1 MRIALI
7 YDMIY
12 PYTIGGAEVRN
23 YSLAKR
29 LIEQGH
35 EVHLYGVKLWKGP
48 TIIKKDGIFIHGV
61 CRYTQK
67 YNFKGNRSIF
77 EPIKFAYYLFK
88 SLIREKFDIIDC
100 SAFPYFPAFSCKL
113 YSILKNTPLII
124 TWHEVWMDYWYE
136 YLGWKGIF
144 GVIIEKIVSK
154 LTKNIVSVSN
164 KTKNNLVKLGVNKKN
179 ISVVYNWVDIK
190 EIKEIKKSKEEFDII
205 YAGRFM
211 KHKNIDILI
220 KSVYLAKKEFS
231 DIKAVIIGN
240 GPEKA
245 KLRALTKRLKLEKNI
260 KFMDFM
266 LKEKVYG
273 FMKSSKLFVLPSVLE
288 GFGIIVIEANA
299 CGLPVITVKHKRN
312 ASADLIK
319 DYDNGFVCNLSEQD
333 ITEKISILLKNSKLM
348 AEMSRNS
355 IKRAKSYDIKNAVA
369 NLESIYKQ
377 CSKN

>member
-12 PYTIGGAEVRN
+12 PYSIGGAEVRN

-29 LIEQGH
+29 LAEQNH

-48 TIIKKDGIFIHGV
+48 DIIKKDGISIHGV
-61 CRYTQK
+61 CRYQQK

-77 EPIKFAYYLFK
+77 EPVKFSYYLFK
-88 SLIREKFDIIDC
+88 SLNKEKFDIVDC

-113 YSILKNTPLII
+113 YSKIKKIPLMI

-136 YLGWKGIF
+136 YLGWRGVFGI
-144 GVIIEKIVSK
+144 IIEKIVSK

-164 KTKNNLVKLGVNKKN
+164 KTKNNLVKLGVNKRN
-179 ISVVYNWVDIK
+179 ISIVNNWVDIK
-190 EIKEIKKSKEEFDII
+190 EIKAIENSKVKSEII
-205 YAGRFM
+205 YAGRLM
-211 KHKNIDILI
+211 KHKNIDVLI
-220 KSVYLAKKEFS
+220 KSVYMVKKEFP

-245 KLRALTKRLKLEKNI
+245 KLKALTKRLGLEKNI
-260 KFMDFM
+260 EFMDFM
-266 LKEKVYG
+266 LRENVYA

-312 ASADLIK
+312 ASVDLIK
-319 DYDNGFVCNLSEQD
+319 DYNNGFVCKLSEAR
-333 ITEKISILLKNSKLM
+333 IAEKILMILKNNKLRKSMSKKSIQN
-348 AEMSRNS
+348 AEN
-355 IKRAKSYDIKNAVA
+355 YDIINTIAR
-369 NLESIYKQ
+369 LENIYKE
-377 CSKN
+377 CGGN

>member
-1 MRIALI
+1 MKIALI

-48 TIIKKDGIFIHGV
+48 DIIKKDEIFIHGV

-77 EPIKFAYYLFK
+77 EPIKFSYYIFK
-88 SLIREKFDIIDC
+88 SLIKEKFDIIDC

-113 YSILKNTPLII
+113 YSILRNTPLVI

-154 LTKNIVSVSN
+154 LTKNVVSVSN
-164 KTKNNLVKLGVNKKN
+164 KTKNNLVKLGANKKN
-179 ISVVYNWVDIK
+179 ISVVNNWVDIK
-190 EIKEIKKSKEEFDII
+190 EIQKINKSKEEFDII
-205 YAGRFM
+205 YAGRLM
-211 KHKNIDILI
+211 KHKNIDVLI
-220 KSVYLAKKEFS
+220 KSVYLTRKEFP
-231 DIKAVIIGN
+231 DVKAVIIGN
-240 GPEKA
+240 GPEKT
-245 KLRALTKRLKLEKNI
+245 KLRVLIKRLGLEKNI

-266 LKEKVYG
+266 LREKVYA

-299 CGLPVITVKHKRN
+299 CGLPVITVKHNRN

-319 DYDNGFVCNLSEQD
+319 DYDNGFVCNLLEQN
-333 ITEKISILLKNSKLM
+333 IAEKITMLLKNNKLRKNM
-348 AEMSRNS
+348 GIKSRKS
-355 IKRAKSYDIKNAVA
+355 AKHYDIKDTITK
-369 NLESIYKQ
+369 LENIYKQ
-377 CSKN
+377 CKGN

>member
-1 MRIALI
+1 MKIALI

-29 LIEQGH
+29 LAEQGH

-48 TIIKKDGIFIHGV
+48 DIIKKDGIFIHGV

-67 YNFKGNRSIF
+67 YNFNGNRSIF
-77 EPIKFAYYLFK
+77 EPIKFSFYVFK
-88 SLIREKFDIIDC
+88 SLIKEKFDIIDC

-113 YSILKNTPLII
+113 YSILRNTPLVI

-179 ISVVYNWVDIK
+179 IFVVYNWVDIK
-190 EIKEIKKSKEEFDII
+190 EIKAIEKSKVKSEII

-231 DIKAVIIGN
+231 DIKTVIIGN

-319 DYDNGFVCNLSEQD
+319 DYDNGFVCKLSEAR
-333 ITEKISILLKNSKLM
+333 IAEKIFMILKNNKLRKSMSK
-348 AEMSRNS
+348 
-355 IKRAKSYDIKNAVA
+355 KSIKNAENYDIINTVTK
-369 NLESIYKQ
+369 LENIYKQ
-377 CSKN
+377 CSGN

>member
-29 LIEQGH
+29 LAEQGN

-48 TIIKKDGIFIHGV
+48 TIIKREGIFIHGI
-61 CRYTQK
+61 CRYQQK

-77 EPIKFAYYLFK
+77 EPIKISFYVFN
-88 SLIREKFDIIDC
+88 SLIKEKFDIIDC

-113 YSILKNTPLII
+113 YSILRNTPLVI

-136 YLGWKGIF
+136 YLGWRGVFGI
-144 GVIIEKIVSK
+144 VIEKIVSK

-211 KHKNIDILI
+211 KHKNIDVLI
-220 KSVYLAKKEFS
+220 KSIYLVKKEFP
-231 DIKAVIIGN
+231 DLKAVIIGD

-245 KLRALTKRLKLEKNI
+245 KLKALTKRLGLEKNI
-260 KFMDFM
+260 EFMDFM

-319 DYDNGFVCNLSEQD
+319 DYNNGFVCNPSEQN
-333 ITEKISILLKNSKLM
+333 IAEKISILLKNNKLRESMSKKSIQN
-348 AEMSRNS
+348 AEN
-355 IKRAKSYDIKNAVA
+355 YDIINTVA
-369 NLESIYKQ
+369 KLENIYKQ
-377 CSKN
+377 CSGN

>member
-1 MRIALI
+1 MKIALI

-12 PYTIGGAEVRN
+12 PYIIGGAEVRN

-29 LIEQGH
+29 LTEMGH

-48 TIIKKDGIFIHGV
+48 NTIKKDGIFIHGV

-77 EPIKFAYYLFK
+77 EPIKFSFYVFK
-88 SLIREKFDIIDC
+88 SLIKEKFDIVDC

-113 YSILKNTPLII
+113 YSKIKKVPLVI
-124 TWHEVWMDYWYE
+124 TWHEVWRDYWYE

-154 LTKNIVSVSN
+154 LTKNIVSVSD
-164 KTKNNLVKLGVNKKN
+164 KTKNNLIKLGINKEH
-179 ISVVYNWVDIK
+179 ISTVYNWVDIK
-190 EIKEIKKSKEEFDII
+190 EIEEIKKSKEKSDII
-205 YAGRFM
+205 YAGRLM
-211 KHKNIDILI
+211 KHKNIDVLI
-220 KSVYLAKKEFS
+220 KSVHLAKKEFP
-231 DIKAVIIGN
+231 DVKAIIIGN

-245 KLRALTKRLKLEKNI
+245 KLKDLTKRLWLEKNI

-266 LKEKVYG
+266 LKEQVYS

-319 DYDNGFVCNLSEQD
+319 DYDNGFVCKLSEAN
-333 ITEKISILLKNSKLM
+333 IAEKILMLLKNSKLRKN
-348 AEMSRNS
+348 MS
-355 IKRAKSYDIKNAVA
+355 KKSIKNARNYDIQDTVTK
-369 NLESIYKQ
+369 LENIYKQ
-377 CSKN
+377 CNRN

>member
-1 MRIALI
+1 MKIALI

-23 YSLAKR
+23 YSIAKR
-29 LIEQGH
+29 LAEQGH

-48 TIIKKDGIFIHGV
+48 DIIKKDGIFIHGV
-61 CRYTQK
+61 CRYQQK

-77 EPIKFAYYLFK
+77 EPIKFSYYIFK
-88 SLIREKFDIIDC
+88 SLIKEKFDIIDC

-124 TWHEVWMDYWYE
+124 TWHEVWRDYWYE

-164 KTKNNLVKLGVNKKN
+164 KTKNNLVKLGVDKKN
-179 ISVVYNWVDIK
+179 ISVVNNWVDIK
-190 EIKEIKKSKEEFDII
+190 EIEAIKKSKEEFDII

-220 KSVYLAKKEFS
+220 KSVYLAKKEFPDLKS
-231 DIKAVIIGN
+231 VIIGD

-245 KLRALTKRLKLEKNI
+245 KLKALTKRLKLDKNI

-266 LKEKVYG
+266 LKEEVYG

-299 CGLPVITVKHKRN
+299 CGLPVITVKHERN

-319 DYDNGFVCNLSEQD
+319 DYDNGFVCNLSEAH
-333 ITEKISILLKNSKLM
+333 IAEKIIVLLTNNKLM

-355 IKRAKSYDIKNAVA
+355 IKRAKIYDIKSTVSK
-369 NLESIYKQ
+369 LEGIYKQ
-377 CSKN
+377 CSRN

>member
-48 TIIKKDGIFIHGV
+48 AIIKKDGIFIHGI
-61 CRYTQK
+61 CHYTQK

-77 EPIKFAYYLFK
+77 EPIKFSFYVFK
-88 SLIREKFDIIDC
+88 SLIKEKFDIIDC

-113 YSILKNTPLII
+113 YSILRNTPLVI

-136 YLGWKGIF
+136 YLGWIGVFGI
-144 GVIIEKIVSK
+144 VIEKIVSK

-164 KTKNNLVKLGVNKKN
+164 KTKNNLVKLGVNKKH

-190 EIKEIKKSKEEFDII
+190 EIEAIKKSKEEFDII
-205 YAGRFM
+205 YAGRLM

-220 KSVYLAKKEFS
+220 KSVYLAKKEFPE
-231 DIKAVIIGN
+231 IKVF
-240 GPEKA
+240 
-245 KLRALTKRLKLEKNI
+245 L
-260 KFMDFM
+260 
-266 LKEKVYG
+266 V
-273 FMKSSKLFVLPSVLE
+273 
-288 GFGIIVIEANA
+288 
-299 CGLPVITVKHKRN
+299 
-312 ASADLIK
+312 
-319 DYDNGFVCNLSEQD
+319 
-333 ITEKISILLKNSKLM
+333 
-348 AEMSRNS
+348 
-355 IKRAKSYDIKNAVA
+355 IKNYE
-369 NLESIYKQ
+369 NDIEKMHFNIDNIDNFLTIPYT
-377 CSKN
+377 KNQLNNIL

>member
-1 MRIALI
+1 MKIAII

-29 LIEQGH
+29 LTEQGH

-48 TIIKKDGIFIHGV
+48 DTIRKDGIFIHGV

-77 EPIKFAYYLFK
+77 EPIKFSFYVFK
-88 SLIREKFDIIDC
+88 SLIKEKFDIVDC
-100 SAFPYFPAFSCKL
+100 SAFPYFPALSCKL
-113 YSILKNTPLII
+113 YSKIKKIPLII

-136 YLGWKGIF
+136 YLGWKGVF
-144 GVIIEKIVSK
+144 GIIIEKIVSK

-164 KTKNNLVKLGVNKKN
+164 KTKNNLVKLGVNKRN
-179 ISVVYNWVDIK
+179 ISVVNNWVDIK
-190 EIKEIKKSKEEFDII
+190 EIKAIAKSKVKSEII
-205 YAGRFM
+205 YAGRLM
-211 KHKNIDILI
+211 KHKNINILI
-220 KSVYLAKKEFS
+220 KSVYLAKKEFP
-231 DIKAVIIGN
+231 DLKAVIIGN
-240 GPEKA
+240 GPEKE
-245 KLRALTKRLKLEKNI
+245 KLRVLTKRLGLEKNI

-266 LKEKVYG
+266 LKEEVYS

-319 DYDNGFVCNLSEQD
+319 DYNNGFICKLSEAH
-333 ITEKISILLKNSKLM
+333 IAEKIIIILKNNKLRENMSKK
-348 AEMSRNS
+348 SIRNT
-355 IKRAKSYDIKNAVA
+355 RNYDIQDTVIK
-369 NLESIYKQ
+369 LENIYKQ
-377 CSKN
+377 CNRN

>member
-29 LIEQGH
+29 LAEQGN

-48 TIIKKDGIFIHGV
+48 TIIKREGIFIHGI
-61 CRYTQK
+61 CRYQQK

-77 EPIKFAYYLFK
+77 EPIKFSFYVFN
-88 SLIREKFDIIDC
+88 SLIKEKFDIIDC

-113 YSILKNTPLII
+113 YSILRNTPLVI

-136 YLGWKGIF
+136 YLGWRGVFGI
-144 GVIIEKIVSK
+144 VIEKIVSK

-211 KHKNIDILI
+211 KHKNIDVLI
-220 KSVYLAKKEFS
+220 KSIYLVKKEFP
-231 DIKAVIIGN
+231 DLKAVIIGD

-245 KLRALTKRLKLEKNI
+245 KLKALTKRLGLEKNI
-260 KFMDFM
+260 EFMDFM

-319 DYDNGFVCNLSEQD
+319 DYNNGFVCNPSEQN
-333 ITEKISILLKNSKLM
+333 IAEKISILLKNNKLRESMSKKSIQN
-348 AEMSRNS
+348 AEN
-355 IKRAKSYDIKNAVA
+355 YDIINTVA
-369 NLESIYKQ
+369 KLENIYKQ
-377 CSKN
+377 CSGN

>member
-1 MRIALI
+1 MKIALV

-12 PYTIGGAEVRN
+12 PYSIGGAEVRN

-29 LIEQGH
+29 LTEQGH
-35 EVHLYGVKLWKGP
+35 EVHLYGIKLWKGP
-48 TIIKKDGIFIHGV
+48 DTIKKDGIFIHGI

-77 EPIKFAYYLFK
+77 EPIKFSFYIFK
-88 SLIREKFDIIDC
+88 SLIKENFDIIDC

-113 YSILKNTPLII
+113 YSVLRNTPLVI
-124 TWHEVWMDYWYE
+124 TWHEVWRDYWYE
-136 YLGWKGIF
+136 YLGWKGTF

-164 KTKNNLVKLGVNKKN
+164 KTKNNLINLGVNKKY
-179 ISVVYNWVDIK
+179 ISLVHNWVNIN
-190 EIKEIKKSKEEFDII
+190 EIKAITKFKVKSEII
-205 YAGRFM
+205 YAGRLM

-220 KSVYLAKKEFS
+220 KSVYLAKKEFP

-240 GPEKA
+240 GPEKT
-245 KLRALTKRLKLEKNI
+245 KLKALTRKLNLEKNI
-260 KFMDFM
+260 NFMDFM
-266 LKEKVYG
+266 LKERVYR

-299 CGLPVITVKHKRN
+299 CGIPVITVKHKRN

-319 DYDNGFVCNLSEQD
+319 NYNNGFVCNLSESS
-333 ITEKISILLKNSKLM
+333 IAEKILILLKNSKLRENM
-348 AEMSRNS
+348 SKKSIRNAEN
-355 IKRAKSYDIKNAVA
+355 YDIKKAVIK
-369 NLESIYKQ
+369 LENIYKQ
-377 CSKN
+377 CIGN

>member
-48 TIIKKDGIFIHGV
+48 AIIKKDGIFIHGI
-61 CRYTQK
+61 CHYTQK

-77 EPIKFAYYLFK
+77 EPIKFSFYVFK
-88 SLIREKFDIIDC
+88 SLIKEKFDIIDC

-113 YSILKNTPLII
+113 YSILRNTPLVI

-136 YLGWKGIF
+136 YLGWIGVFGI
-144 GVIIEKIVSK
+144 VIEKIVSK

-164 KTKNNLVKLGVNKKN
+164 KTKNNLVKLGVNKKH

-190 EIKEIKKSKEEFDII
+190 EIEAIKKSKEEFDII
-205 YAGRFM
+205 YAGRLM

-220 KSVYLAKKEFS
+220 KSVYLAKKEFPE
-231 DIKAVIIGN
+231 IKAVIIGD

-245 KLRALTKRLKLEKNI
+245 KLKALTKNLRLEKNI
-260 KFMDFM
+260 EFMDFM

-273 FMKSSKLFVLPSVLE
+273 FMKSSNLFILPSVLE

-319 DYDNGFVCNLSEQD
+319 DYNNGFVCNLSEQN
-333 ITEKISILLKNSKLM
+333 IAEKISILLKNNKLRESMSKKSIQN
-348 AEMSRNS
+348 AEN
-355 IKRAKSYDIKNAVA
+355 YDIINIVAKLKN
-369 NLESIYKQ
+369 IYKQ
-377 CSKN
+377 CSRN

>member
-1 MRIALI
+1 MKIALI

-23 YSLAKR
+23 YSLAKK
-29 LIEQGH
+29 LTEQGH
-35 EVHLYGVKLWKGP
+35 EVHLYGIKLWKGLD
-48 TIIKKDGIFIHGV
+48 TIKKEGIFIHGI

-67 YNFKGNRSIF
+67 YNFKGNRSIS
-77 EPIKFAYYLFK
+77 EPIKFSFYIFK
-88 SLIREKFDIIDC
+88 FLIREKFDIVDC

-113 YSILKNTPLII
+113 YSILKRAPLVI
-124 TWHEVWMDYWYE
+124 TWHEVWRDYWYE

-164 KTKNNLVKLGVNKKN
+164 KTQNNLVKLGVNKRN
-179 ISVVYNWVDIK
+179 ISVVNNWVDIE
-190 EIKEIKKSKEEFDII
+190 EIKVIENFKVRSDII
-205 YAGRFM
+205 YAGRLM

-220 KSVYLAKKEFS
+220 KSVYLAKKEFP
-231 DIKAVIIGN
+231 DIKVVIIGN

-245 KLRALTKRLKLEKNI
+245 KLKNLTKRLNLEKNI
-260 KFMDFM
+260 KFRNFM
-266 LKEKVYG
+266 LKEQVYS

-319 DYDNGFVCNLSEQD
+319 DYNNGFVCKLSEAN
-333 ITEKISILLKNSKLM
+333 IAEKII
-348 AEMSRNS
+348 
-355 IKRAKSYDIKNAVA
+355 
-369 NLESIYKQ
+369 IYKKH
-377 CSKN
+377 C

>member
-1 MRIALI
+1 MKIALI

-48 TIIKKDGIFIHGV
+48 AVIKKDGIFIHGI
-61 CRYTQK
+61 CRYQQK

-77 EPIKFAYYLFK
+77 EPIKFSFYVFK
-88 SLIREKFDIIDC
+88 SLIKEKFDIIDC

-113 YSILKNTPLII
+113 YSILRSTPLVII
-124 TWHEVWMDYWYE
+124 WHEVWRDYWYD
-136 YLGWKGIF
+136 YLGWRGIF

-154 LTKNIVSVSN
+154 LTKNIISVSN
-164 KTKNNLVKLGVNKKN
+164 KTKNNLVKLGVNRKN
-179 ISVVYNWVDIK
+179 ISVVNNWVDIK
-190 EIKEIKKSKEEFDII
+190 EIKVIAKSKVKSEII
-205 YAGRFM
+205 YAGRLM
-211 KHKNIDILI
+211 KHKNIDVLI
-220 KSVYLAKKEFS
+220 KSVYLAKKEFP
-231 DIKAVIIGN
+231 DIKTVIIGN

-245 KLRALTKRLKLEKNI
+245 KLKALTRMLGLEKNI
-260 KFMDFM
+260 EFMDFM
-266 LKEKVYG
+266 LKEEVYG
-273 FMKSSKLFVLPSVLE
+273 FMKSSKLFVLPSILE

-299 CGLPVITVKHKRN
+299 CGLPLITVKHERN

-319 DYDNGFVCNLSEQD
+319 DYDNGFVCNLSEQN
-333 ITEKISILLKNSKLM
+333 IAEKIIILLKNNKLRESMSKKSIQN
-348 AEMSRNS
+348 AEN
-355 IKRAKSYDIKNAVA
+355 YDIINTVA
-369 NLESIYKQ
+369 KLENIYKQ